1 MLLSCHLGVNN
12 NNPFFGIFFIL
23 IFSLLVPDY
32 RNYVILVIQFLI
44 VQIGSPK
51 YSNYYNQYFCH
62 YVVQFFTQCQINDTL
77 VIKKKN
83 QEYLNLVTK
92 WWIIIRISS
101 LASSLPGQACTP
113 LPNGMK
119 VLGFGGTCMIN
130 EQINNYFPV
139 LRMN

>member
-77 VIKKKN
+77 VIKKKKSRVPKLGDQMMDHN
-83 QEYLNLVTK
+83 QDLQLSELIARTGMYSTTK
-92 WWIIIRISS
+92 WHESI
-101 LASSLPGQACTP
+101 
-113 LPNGMK
+113 
-119 VLGFGGTCMIN
+119 GFWWN
-130 EQINNYFPV
+130 LYD
-139 LRMN
+139 